1 MWGVKRA
8 IAAKGRKGSPPL
20 PRQRMALRLVQL
32 TFVGLAICLAWMARQ
47 ESEAGRVIT
56 KGVRF
61 EEVLGLSLA
70 ALAFLALA
78 IWMGFRTVRG
88 PQPPT
93 LD

>member
-1 MWGVKRA
+1 MKRA

-20 PRQRMALRLVQL
+20 PRQRMALRVVQL
-32 TFVGLAICLAWMARQ
+32 TLVGIAFCLAWMAYQ
-47 ESEAGRVIT
+47 AGEADSSS

-61 EEVLGLSLA
+61 EEVLGLSIA
-70 ALAFLALA
+70 ALAFLMLA
-78 IWMGFRTVRG
+78 FWMGFRTVRG

>member
-1 MWGVKRA
+1 MKRA

-32 TFVGLAICLAWMARQ
+32 TLVGIAVCLVWMAYQ
-47 ESEAGRVIT
+47 AGEADSYS

-61 EEVLGLSLA
+61 EEVVGLSIA
-70 ALAFLALA
+70 ALAFLLLA
-78 IWMGFRTVRG
+78 FWMGFRTVRG

>member
-1 MWGVKRA
+1 MKRA

-32 TFVGLAICLAWMARQ
+32 TLVGIAFCLAWMAYQ
-47 ESEAGRVIT
+47 AGEADIYS
-56 KGVRF
+56 KAVRF
-61 EEVLGLSLA
+61 EEVVGLSIA
-70 ALAFLALA
+70 GLAFLMLA
-78 IWMGFRTVRG
+78 FWMGFRTVRG